1 MNYCIFIDRKKLRH
15 KMATVFGDNI
25 HILSLDLQEM
35 LFDDLVTAFE
45 NRVKVLKWVQSDV
58 PIELV
63 KSVDTRRSK
72 LEIH

>member
-1 MNYCIFIDRKKLRH
+1 MNHCILIDRKKLRH

-45 NRVKVLKWVQSDV
+45 NRVNVLKWVQSDV

-63 KSVDTRRSK
+63 KSVDYATVK
-72 LEIH
+72 A